1 MIQKINK
8 YLNKQNNFFI
18 RTKYQITKKK
28 KKTKNSSNQW
38 TPSVSAAEP
47 AEKHKLLRVW

>member
-18 RTKYQITKKK
+18 RIKYQITKKK
-28 KKTKNSSNQW
+28 KKLRIHQINEHHLFQPLNQQKS
-38 TPSVSAAEP
+38 TNY
-47 AEKHKLLRVW
+47 